1 MIDPVLNI
9 TARTALALLF
19 VLAAVHKWSDRPRF
33 VATLTQYRIVPQSTA
48 PAAAYLIMVCEPLL
62 ALGLMQPALYR
73 VAGLGLAGLLCAYST
88 AIAVNLWRGRREIDC
103 GCFGPN
109 DKSSLSGWLVL
120 RNAALL
126 VVVATTWLPQST
138 RPLHWLDVTTVF
150 AATATLAFLWAA
162 SQRLVHNWPVLRRL
176 A

>member
-19 VLAAVHKWSDRPRF
+19 VLAAAHKWSDRHRF
-33 VATLTQYRIVPQSTA
+33 VATFAQYRVVPQGTA
-48 PAAAYLIMVCEPLL
+48 PTVAYLVMVCEPVL
-62 ALGLMQPALYR
+62 ALGLMQPELYR
-73 VAGLGLAGLLCAYST
+73 IAALGVAGLLVAYSG

-109 DKSSLSGWLVL
+109 DKTTISWWLVA

-126 VVVATTWLPQST
+126 LVVGATWLPQST
-138 RPLHWLDVTTVF
+138 RSLHWVDAITVL
-150 AATATLAFLWAA
+150 AATATLTFLWAA
-162 SQRLVHNWPVLRRL
+162 SQRLVYNWPGLRRL